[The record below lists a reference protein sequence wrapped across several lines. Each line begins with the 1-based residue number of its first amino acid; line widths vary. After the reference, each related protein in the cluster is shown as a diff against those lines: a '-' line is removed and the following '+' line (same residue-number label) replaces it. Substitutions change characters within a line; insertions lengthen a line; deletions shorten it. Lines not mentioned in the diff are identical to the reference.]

1 MRYSWSS
8 SMSFKYLIMRLSTP
22 GPMGVVSP
30 MPPPEDAVFSFAEAF
45 STPGMLDGVCL
56 PEFC

>member
-1 MRYSWSS
+1 
-8 SMSFKYLIMRLSTP
+8 MSFKYLIMRLSTP